1 MSHPEAGAYNV
12 VLFWRIKYLCFWNVD
27 WWLFVVWIRVM
38 LIYMIWFL
46 GGYIT
51 SLNGTLLCV
60 FIKTFIFSSMKQPRP
75 SNLVKVCSHWQRRVV
90 YLNIRFWVFS
100 HRNKNCLSECVCV
113 CVCVLTAA
121 RWPWRNKETTTTKM
135 GNAGGTDQTTSL
147 LLHTHTKTHI
157 SVRPV
162 PALQPSTLRGTL
174 ELKTH
179 SWRMYHFF
187 LCVCFSVCV

>member
-60 FIKTFIFSSMKQPRP
+60 FIKTFIFSSMKQPHP

-90 YLNIRFWVFS
+90 YLNIRFWAFS

-113 CVCVLTAA
+113 CVCVCVDSSPLALTQQ
-121 RWPWRNKETTTTKM
+121 
-135 GNAGGTDQTTSL
+135 GNNDYKDGECRGDRSNYQPAPS
-147 LLHTHTKTHI
+147 HTHKNTHF
-157 SVRPV
+157 SSTRPR
-162 PALQPSTLRGTL
+162 PATFNPPRNTRA
-174 ELKTH
+174 
-179 SWRMYHFF
+179 
-187 LCVCFSVCV
+187 